1 MSNWLFWELK
11 HSVFGDH
18 HGNKIF
24 ELWDY
29 YDKDEPHH
37 IQQWQQTGVEF
48 YDKSKKVL
56 LIHING
62 YDCYDYDIRQH
73 KEIVELMDDGYE
85 LIALGMTE
93 PESFACMEKSIP
105 WLKKYGI
112 KKIIDCS
119 LKNKESDL
127 FRKEGIDVLDDVV
140 LLVSEIGYLTPVKN
154 WIRFYNDGFWEY
166 AYHNQYGYKRQH
178 KISFLH
184 GLDHYGRKNFFDKL
198 WDINSK
204 FNFESNWLA
213 PIEYFEGSEDKQKY
227 YKEIYPTIKD
237 GGGDGRAMNLV
248 KYYNSIIE
256 TFTMVYLNGENKYI
270 TEKWVK
276 TVLTMKPAL
285 FIGPDNIM
293 KWLHDEGFSWGIEAL
308 YKNWREYDS
317 IKIHGQTEN
326 RDNIDIKIEKVLEGY
341 SELISGENPE
351 DDLWEMYGNNYHI
364 YKHNLDNLFQNFI
377 PRQIKKLQEFIDK

>member
-29 YDKDEPHH
+29 YDRDEPPHL
-37 IQQWQQTGVEF
+37 QQWQNTGMEF

-73 KEIVELMDDGYE
+73 KKIVELMDDGYE

-93 PESFACMEKSIP
+93 PETFAEGIAIP

-112 KKIIDCS
+112 KKIVDCS

-127 FRKEGIDVLDDVV
+127 YRNEGIDVLDDVV

-154 WIRFYNDGFWEY
+154 WINFYNAGFWEY
-166 AYHNQYGYKRQH
+166 AYHNQYGFKRQH

-184 GLDHYGRKNFFDKL
+184 GLDHWGRKNFFDKL

-204 FNFESNWLA
+204 YNFESNWLA

-237 GGGDGRAMNLV
+237 GGGDGRGMNFV
-248 KYYNSIIE
+248 KYYNSLIE
-256 TFTMVYLNGENKYI
+256 AFTMVYLNGENKYI

-293 KWLHDEGFSWGIEAL
+293 KWLHDEGFSWDIPVL
-308 YKNWREYDS
+308 YRDWREYDS
-317 IKIHGQTEN
+317 IPLHGQTGD
-326 RDNIDIKIEKVLEGY
+326 RDNIDIKIEKLFKGY
-341 SELISGENPE
+341 SDLVNSENSE
-351 DDLWEMYGNNYHI
+351 DDLWEMYSNNYHI
-364 YKHNLDNLFQNFI
+364 YKHNLDNLFQKFI